1 MKTYLN
7 DPQNYTLEDGCVE
20 EFDDKSWESL
30 YESMRCYFEFNQY
43 ALDSFKEWW
52 VEQRIKEVQN
62 ELDGYLADQAWDEL
76 TS

>member
-1 MKTYLN
+1 MKIYSN
-7 DPQNYTLEDGCVE
+7 DPQDWTVEDACIE

-52 VEQRIKEVQN
+52 VEQRIKEIEN
-62 ELDGYLADQAWDEL
+62 EPKDYDY
-76 TS
+76 